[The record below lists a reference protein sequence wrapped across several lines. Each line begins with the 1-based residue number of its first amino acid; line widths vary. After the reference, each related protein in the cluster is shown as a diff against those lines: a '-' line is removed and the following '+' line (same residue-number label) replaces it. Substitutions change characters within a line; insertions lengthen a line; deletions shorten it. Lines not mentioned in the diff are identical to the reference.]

1 MKSKLFVLFTFM
13 VASCTS
19 VFASFNV
26 SNDDTIQAS
35 TSDSSISNG
44 NKHKVE
50 FIYDG
55 IVKKTMYVEDG
66 TTLTSKDAPYEYS
79 WYDSDNNG
87 VVENFVDWEYNG
99 DSLTNH
105 IVVNSDIVVTGT
117 QQDVSNFIKAV
128 TSELPNNRPTHK
140 QVSGSYGTA
149 EYNDY
154 FEEASISSV
163 VLPNSITAYACNTYG
178 GTNNN
183 SSDWVTNVSA
193 DDLNSTVI
201 FNYEFSSGLKEPSS
215 SAIHVGL
222 GEETSVSGYENYLS
236 DFCNATYKLTN
247 DVYLLDLVEGD
258 NGISITLGAVTG
270 YAGNKKD
277 GSDAMPQ
284 RFYQGII
291 LKNYTSLDLNGYD
304 LIVGPNTT
312 LDAWGYVNDS
322 VGTGTVVLESGSTMY
337 TPFVVEDHY
346 RQDHMPAAYVYNANP
361 FYMYRC
367 PYIDC
372 NLRIKV
378 GANFNGKYRLA
389 FASSGAFINGDFAL
403 IGNDENALYR
413 IQKND
418 NTSETS
424 EAYVERKVVDNSS
437 LFGGNSMNTMIK
449 LNWAYKKV
457 ELSFYNLDVTF
468 NKLNNIWNDGVNQG
482 IDINLDFPLG
492 GMEFAINS
500 DKYPFVISP
509 YYNLYFYNS
518 IFNLN
523 QLLIFMPGSNLL
535 FDENSVLNLGYS
547 NEKTME
553 EIEAT
558 IIFVPVSFAKE
569 QSYQSV
575 GGIFMMDYFDI
586 DALNY
591 FSKYKVNESAPST
604 TYIFNE
610 NKTYFTCINKTP
622 ARCDFYGKIDFIEN
636 SSGVS
641 QYHPFSL
648 AGNMN
653 IYDLDSFKASIEKA
667 QTSGLDVELSA
678 NYFFT
683 SSNNFLNALSP
694 SVTLNI
700 VFFDNSPLISN
711 GYVLTPVDSDEVLN
725 DKRMTY
731 DKTSKLIKYVDGTTT
746 TYYGYK
752 LADDTS
758 MANSYKMSNLNGTD
772 SLAGTYTKLDSYSNG
787 VAEFSSSSYINL
799 SGVFLPFN
807 DNGQVNVRK
816 LAEGSGVSGDRF
828 FNCTYNNGVW
838 ALA

>member
-26 SNDDTIQAS
+26 SNGDTIQAS

-117 QQDVSNFIKAV
+117 QQDVNNFIKAV

-277 GSDAMPQ
+277 KNWIGIQDAMPQ

-304 LIVGPNTT
+304 LIAGPNTT
-312 LDAWGYVNDS
+312 LDAWGYVTDS
-322 VGTGTVVLESGSTMY
+322 VGTGTIVLESGSTMY

-346 RQDHMPAAYVYNANP
+346 REDHMPTAYIYNANP

-389 FASSGAFINGDFAL
+389 FGKDVFISGDFQLFGSGTGSDSSRNLFQIDAKDSNL
-403 IGNDENALYR
+403 
-413 IQKND
+413 
-418 NTSETS
+418 

-449 LNWAYKKV
+449 SNWAYKKV

-468 NKLNNIWNDGVNQG
+468 NKFNDLWTDEDGINIKISGQSFK
-482 IDINLDFPLG
+482 INT
-492 GMEFAINS
+492 
-500 DKYPFVISP
+500 DKYPFVLSP
-509 YYNLYFYNS
+509 YYNLYFYNCS
-518 IFNLN
+518 VYLN
-523 QLLIFMPGSNLL
+523 QLIIVLPSSYIY
-535 FDENSVLNLGYS
+535 FDKSSSLNLGYS
-547 NEKTME
+547 TVKTMSRISLYADPQE
-553 EIEAT
+553 
-558 IIFVPVSFAKE
+558 
-569 QSYQSV
+569 YQSV
-575 GGIFMMDYFDI
+575 GGVFLMDYFDI
-586 DALNY
+586 NALNY

-610 NKTYFTCINKTP
+610 NKTYFTCINKNP
-622 ARCDFYGKIDFIEN
+622 ARCDFYGKINFEKN
-636 SSGVS
+636 SSDVS
-641 QYHPFSL
+641 QYHPFTL

-653 IYDLDSFKASIEKA
+653 IYYLDSFKESIEKA
-667 QTSGLDVELSA
+667 QKSGLDVELSA

-683 SSNNFLNALSP
+683 SSNNFVRSLLP

-787 VAEFSSSSYINL
+787 VAKFSSSSYINL

-816 LAEGSGVSGDRF
+816 LAEGSGVSGDRY